1 MSEPLLV
8 VEEGGEVGDEDD
20 EDGGNVHR
28 HEVAEDVPLEDDLH
42 LVTIM
47 NDDKSI
53 IKWCW

>member
-20 EDGGNVHR
+20 EDGGHVHR

-53 IKWCW
+53 IKWWW

>member
-20 EDGGNVHR
+20 EDGGHVHR

-53 IKWCW
+53 IK